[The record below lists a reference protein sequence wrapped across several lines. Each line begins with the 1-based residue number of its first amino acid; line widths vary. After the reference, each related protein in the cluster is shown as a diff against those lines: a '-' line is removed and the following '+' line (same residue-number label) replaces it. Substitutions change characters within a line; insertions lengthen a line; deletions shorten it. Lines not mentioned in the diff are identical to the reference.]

1 MPRMMS
7 QIKDTHEDYLKAIY
21 RISKKNK
28 GGWVSNSE
36 ISNVLKVKPASVS
49 NMLYK
54 LKENDYIQ
62 WYPRKSV
69 RLTAKGKKIALI
81 TISKYNQLKLFFE
94 DILGVDNAF
103 KLDELCCKIEHTI
116 TPEISNALENLSLKV
131 IQENI

>member
-116 TPEISNALENLSLKV
+116 TPEISDALENLSLKV

>member
-1 MPRMMS
+1 MKS
-7 QIKDTHEDYLKAIY
+7 
-21 RISKKNK
+21 
-28 GGWVSNSE
+28 
-36 ISNVLKVKPASVS
+36 VKPASVS

-69 RLTAKGKKIALI
+69 RLTVKGKKIALI
-81 TISKYNQLKLFFE
+81 TINKYNQLKLFFE
-94 DILGVDNAF
+94 GVLSVDIAL

-116 TPEISNALENLSLKV
+116 TPEISDALENLSLKV

>member
-1 MPRMMS
+1 MLSSMS

-21 RISKKNK
+21 MVSKKNR

-36 ISNVLKVKPASVS
+36 ISNFLKVKPASVS
-49 NMLYK
+49 SMLYK
-54 LKENDYIQ
+54 LKENNYIH

-69 RLTAKGKKIALI
+69 RLTAKGKEIALV
-81 TISKYNQLKLFFE
+81 TINKYNQLKLFFE
-94 DILGVDNAF
+94 DVLGVDNAF

-116 TPEISNALENLSLKV
+116 TPEISDALENLSLKV